1 MAGIREKFRDLKYKL
16 SRTPSQTPKRI
27 AETIPTSQ
35 AETSLVSKVE
45 TAPSVQVPIDT
56 SLPNLQERL
65 WNRAYDELKTSEPKA
80 VNAYE
85 TILSNRLRPEE
96 SPENEIGKTPDTRRR
111 QMQQLVQ
118 DGLENSRKEASIKQ
132 AIGEGLDVVQSVK
145 EIVDKAIQAVPQA
158 AIAWTSILSKPITE
172 ARTNRDGIAY
182 IVSRMNWYWNLARL
196 LLDRNKTVDSSAGL
210 RDEMEIHII
219 ELYKKLLL
227 YQINS
232 VCLYNR
238 NQLVK
243 IGRDLMSLD
252 DWAGQLIDI
261 KSAEQSVQDDAAQY
275 SSEQIKE
282 YMSQLLI
289 TAISEERKLDSI
301 LSAIQSQTQQQ
312 EQRFQD
318 EKDQQCLKDLYETN
332 PAEDKSRIQDTKGD
346 LLRDSYSWI
355 LNHAD
360 FKQFRNDP
368 QSRLLWIKG
377 DPGKGKTM
385 LLCGI
390 IDELQKEH
398 DLVLSYFFCQATEA
412 KLSNATSILGGL
424 MYLLVIKQ
432 PSLLHNLRK
441 KYDVTGEKLFQGVN
455 LWGTLV
461 EIFTD
466 MLNTTDLKDAI
477 FVIDALDECAVDR
490 YKLLDFIVKSSNIYR
505 AKWIVSGRNWA
516 DIDQKLHKLKQ
527 TIGLHL
533 ELNQELISKAVATYI
548 AYKVDQLAREK
559 EYEQDTRAAVE
570 KHLTSNA
577 QGTFLWVALVC
588 KELADPTTM
597 SWHTI
602 DILTSFP
609 PGLGPLYD
617 RMMDRIQNS
626 SDAGRCKEILAI
638 VSAVYRPITLQE
650 LKTLSQSF
658 GTFTLK
664 DLRIIITCCGSF
676 LTLRHDTIFFVHQSA
691 KDYLLDKASNQI
703 LPLGMAE
710 QHHRIFLR
718 SLKAL
723 SQTLKRDIYG
733 LNTPGVLIDDI
744 SPPHPDPLAPIR
756 YASVYWASHL
766 IDSNSM
772 ETDHDGNTQDSNS
785 IYEFMTY
792 KYLYWLES
800 LSLLRCVPEGIAALL
815 KLEAIAVSCINRTR
829 YIKDS
834 LTCL

>member
-1 MAGIREKFRDLKYKL
+1 
-16 SRTPSQTPKRI
+16 
-27 AETIPTSQ
+27 
-35 AETSLVSKVE
+35 
-45 TAPSVQVPIDT
+45 
-56 SLPNLQERL
+56 
-65 WNRAYDELKTSEPKA
+65 
-80 VNAYE
+80 
-85 TILSNRLRPEE
+85 
-96 SPENEIGKTPDTRRR
+96 
-111 QMQQLVQ
+111 
-118 DGLENSRKEASIKQ
+118 
-132 AIGEGLDVVQSVK
+132 
-145 EIVDKAIQAVPQA
+145 
-158 AIAWTSILSKPITE
+158 
-172 ARTNRDGIAY
+172 
-182 IVSRMNWYWNLARL
+182 MNWYWNLARL
-196 LLDRNKTVDSSAGL
+196 LLDQNKIVDSSAGL
-210 RDEMEIHII
+210 RDEMEIHVI

-252 DWAGQLIDI
+252 NWAGQLIDI

-332 PAEDKSRIQDTKGD
+332 PAEDKKRIQDTKGD

-390 IDELQKEH
+390 IDELQKDR

-412 KLSNATSILGGL
+412 KLSNATSVLRGL

-441 KYDVTGEKLFQGVN
+441 KYDITGEKLFQGVN
-455 LWGTLV
+455 VWGTLV

-466 MLNTTDLKDAI
+466 MLNTPNLKDAI

-490 YKLLDFIVKSSNIYR
+490 HRLLDFIVKSSDLYR

-533 ELNQELISKAVATYI
+533 ELNQELISNAVATYI
-548 AYKVDQLAREK
+548 TYKVDQLAREK
-559 EYEQDTRAAVE
+559 EYEEDTRASVE

-609 PGLGPLYD
+609 PGLGPLYN
-617 RMMDRIQNS
+617 RMMERIQNS

-658 GTFTLK
+658 ETFTLR

-676 LTLRHDTIFFVHQSA
+676 LTLRHDTIFFVHQSV

-703 LPLGMAE
+703 LPLGMTN

-718 SLKAL
+718 SLKTL
-723 SQTLKRDIYG
+723 SQTLQRDIYG
-733 LNTPGVLIDDI
+733 LNTPGALIDEI
-744 SPPHPDPLAPIR
+744 SPPHPDPLASIR

-772 ETDHDGNTQDSNS
+772 ETDHNGNTQDSNA
-785 IYEFMTY
+785 IYEFMKY

-800 LSLLRCVPEGIAALL
+800 LSLLRCLPEGIAALS
-815 KLEAIAVSCINRTR
+815 KLEAITVSYINRTR

-834 LTCL
+834 LTYL